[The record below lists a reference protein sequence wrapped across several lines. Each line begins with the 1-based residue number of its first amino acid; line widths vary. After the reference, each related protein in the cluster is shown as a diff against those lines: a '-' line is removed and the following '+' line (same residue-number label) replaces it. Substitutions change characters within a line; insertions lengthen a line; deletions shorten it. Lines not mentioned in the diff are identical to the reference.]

1 MKRGAPVSIVVS
13 KGREP
18 IPIADWRGKPMAD
31 AVAPLTKAGL
41 KVTQGTPANSDTVA
55 KGNVLEQ
62 SPVKG
67 TLFKGDTVT
76 LVESKGPVLVQ
87 VPNVVSMQRTK
98 AVKALEALGF
108 RVNVENLFGG
118 FFGTVRFQDPA
129 GGSMAPKGSTVT
141 IRVV

>member
-1 MKRGAPVSIVVS
+1 M
-13 KGREP
+13 
-18 IPIADWRGKPMAD
+18 
-31 AVAPLTKAGL
+31 
-41 KVTQGTPANSDTVA
+41 
-55 KGNVLEQ
+55 
-62 SPVKG
+62 
-67 TLFKGDTVT
+67 
-76 LVESKGPVLVQ
+76 LVQ
-87 VPNVVSMQRTK
+87 VPNVVSMQRSK